1 MNISLEYY
9 KVFCHVGRLG
19 SITLAARRLYLSQP
33 AVSKSIRQLEKWLGC
48 ALFYRTHKGMR
59 LTPEGE
65 VLYQHAS
72 QACEQIALGEK
83 KLQAMLH
90 LDWGSIHLG
99 SSDMIMHA
107 FLLPCLERFHKD
119 YPKIR
124 ISTITAS
131 TPETI
136 TALRERKI
144 DLGVTFSS
152 IEEGDDLDIVPVC
165 SVQDIFIAGPSF
177 QHLKNRV
184 IPLSQI
190 AGLPIVCP
198 EKGTGTRSYL
208 DTFFQAHG
216 IALDPEFELATTVL
230 IVPFVERGL
239 GVGITV
245 RRFAEE
251 SLQAGNIFEL
261 QPEHPIPER
270 SIVLVTRKKHQLS
283 PAGNALVQNLLHEK
297 NSETTTSAQSN
308 DFKP

>member
-1 MNISLEYY
+1 MTISLEYY
-9 KVFCHVGRLG
+9 RVFYQVGRLG
-19 SITLAARRLYLSQP
+19 SITLAARTLFLSQP
-33 AVSKSIRQLEKWLGC
+33 AVSKSISHLEKLLGC
-48 ALFYRTHKGMR
+48 ALFYRTRKGMR

-83 KLQAMLH
+83 KLRDMLH
-90 LDWGSIHLG
+90 LDWGSIHIG

-107 FLLPCLERFHKD
+107 FLLPCLERFHRD

-131 TPETI
+131 TPETLA
-136 TALRERKI
+136 ALRERKI

-152 IEEGDDLDIVPVC
+152 REENEDLDIIPVC

-177 QHLKNRV
+177 LHLKNRV
-184 IPLSQI
+184 LPLSQI

-208 DTFFQAHG
+208 DSFFQAHG
-216 IALDPEFELATTVL
+216 IVLAPEFELGTTVL

-245 RRFAEE
+245 RRFAEA
-251 SLQAGNIFEL
+251 SLRAGSIFEL

-270 SIVLVTRKKHQLS
+270 SIVLATRKKHQLS
-283 PAGNALVQNLLHEK
+283 PAGNALIQYLLHEK
-297 NSETTTSAQSN
+297 DAESRAPSRGNSLTT
-308 DFKP
+308 